1 MPPFAPF
8 SFLALLDASPRFH
21 AYLSDT
27 FADLERQLDVIEHTN
42 ARGNDALLE
51 AVIDEL
57 LLLLEQMQLWYE
69 QAREAAMEAAQAGL
83 PADQAAA
90 FQAACHHAGLKRYFA
105 PTLTQVDAEAGWL
118 LVPAGDRDA
127 LEAWLADRPE

>member
-1 MPPFAPF
+1 MPPFVPS

-21 AYLSDT
+21 ASLSDAI
-27 FADLERQLDVIEHTN
+27 ADLERRLDVIEHTN
-42 ARGNDALLE
+42 AQDNDALLE

-57 LLLLEQMQLWYE
+57 LLLLEQMQLWHE
-69 QAREAAMEAAQAGL
+69 QAREAAMEAAQAGS
-83 PADQAAA
+83 PADLAAA
-90 FQAACHHAGLKRYFA
+90 FHAACHHAGLKRYFA
-105 PTLTQVDAEAGWL
+105 PALSQVDAEAGWL

>member
-1 MPPFAPF
+1 MPPFTPF
-8 SFLALLDASPRFH
+8 SFLALLAASPRFH
-21 AYLSDT
+21 AYLNDA
-27 FADLERQLDVIEHTN
+27 FADLDRQLDVIEHTN
-42 ARGNDALLE
+42 ARDNDALLE

-57 LLLLEQMQLWYE
+57 LLLFEQIQLWHE
-69 QAREAAMEAAQAGL
+69 QAREAAMEAAQARS

-90 FQAACHHAGLKRYFA
+90 FQAACHRAGFKRYFA
-105 PTLTQVDAEAGWL
+105 PDMTQVDADTGWL

>member
-21 AYLSDT
+21 AYLSAT

-69 QAREAAMEAAQAGL
+69 QPREAAMEAAQAGL